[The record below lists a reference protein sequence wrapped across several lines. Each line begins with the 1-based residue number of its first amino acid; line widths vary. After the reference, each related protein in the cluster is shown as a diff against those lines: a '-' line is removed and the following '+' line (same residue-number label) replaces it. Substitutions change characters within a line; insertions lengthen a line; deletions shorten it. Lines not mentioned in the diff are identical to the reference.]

1 MLKKLLYI
9 SLSLLWMLVIFLFS
23 AKNADSSGSDSM
35 FIIERIIRLFCDN
48 PTQEFIDI
56 FETVIRKIAH
66 FTEYAVL
73 SVLYYLSLRC
83 FGCSAKTSV
92 LAVGLSFLYAIS
104 DEIHQYFVPGRACRW
119 YDVVIDTAGAAGGY
133 LISASLSRVRK
144 NR

>member
-1 MLKKLLYI
+1 MLKRLVYI
-9 SLSLLWMLVIFLFS
+9 SLSLVWMIVIFSFS

-35 FIIERIIRLFCDN
+35 FITERILRLFCEN

-73 SVLYYLSLRC
+73 SVLYYLSLRS
-83 FGCSAKTSV
+83 FGCSAKTSAF
-92 LAVGLSFLYAIS
+92 AVGLSFLYAIS

-119 YDVVIDTAGAAGGY
+119 YDVVIDTAGGAVGY
-133 LISASLSRVRK
+133 WISASLSRRK
-144 NR
+144 KR